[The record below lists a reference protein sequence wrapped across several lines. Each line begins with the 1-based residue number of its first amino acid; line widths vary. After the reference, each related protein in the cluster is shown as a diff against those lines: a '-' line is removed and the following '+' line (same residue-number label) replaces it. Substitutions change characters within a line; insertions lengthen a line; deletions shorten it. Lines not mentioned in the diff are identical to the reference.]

1 MWWILKTLFLIS
13 IHISPHMYLKFLLHY
28 TSHSLLN
35 YVHVIVCFF
44 FVWPTKFENTL
55 SFMQNVFNAW
65 EFNRKDWKYQCL
77 ENWVQNLCFWKT
89 FHLILMHYFHQ
100 IQCFEE
106 FLHKIA
112 LIFQI
117 FFFLEFWSIEPIFQS
132 IKIAIKNFDQPL
144 FVSIDAQLILDQSKH
159 FQSIEPNFWSIEN
172 HIESF

>member
-1 MWWILKTLFLIS
+1 MIVSFIFYVMNFVDFVFDFYS
-13 IHISPHMYLKFLLHY
+13 HI
-28 TSHSLLN
+28 TSHVSQVFATLHKSLFAKLCTC
-35 YVHVIVCFF
+35 YSVFF

-112 LIFQI
+112 LIFQ
-117 FFFLEFWSIEPIFQS
+117 
-132 IKIAIKNFDQPL
+132 K
-144 FVSIDAQLILDQSKH
+144 FVFSRISIDWTY
-159 FQSIEPNFWSIEN
+159 FSINQN
-172 HIESF
+172 CD